1 MFVIYIFCF
10 LYNSTCSSM
19 HNFFFSW
26 IERIYSKRKLI
37 YSTLVTSFNTLIIYC
52 GIRHNFGHVNCS
64 VEDLC
69 PDALHK
75 LLLKAWNLDHK
86 IIVQQYFVRSIS
98 WQLIIIIIF
107 FSSLIVFP
115 MSFISIFI
123 IARICS

>member
-1 MFVIYIFCF
+1 MYIFSAS
-10 LYNSTCSSM
+10 LIIYSTCPSM
-19 HNFFFSW
+19 HNFLFSW

-37 YSTLVTSFNTLIIYC
+37 YSSLVISFNTIIIYC
-52 GIRHNFGHVNCS
+52 RIRHNFGHVNCS

-75 LLLKAWNLDHK
+75 PLLKAWNLDHK

-107 FSSLIVFP
+107 FSTLIVFP
-115 MSFISIFI
+115 MSFVSIFI
-123 IARICS
+123 IIRIYS